1 MEPRHDA
8 LNGALEQL
16 ASDRQ
21 HDLQASARAR
31 RTATRPK
38 RRGLPVRQ
46 RLTAAIGLR
55 PATPRAAAAP
65 CAPRSA

>member
-1 MEPRHDA
+1 MEPRYSM
-8 LNGALEQL
+8 LYGAFEQL
-16 ASDRQ
+16 ASDRR

-31 RTATRPK
+31 RTAIRPE
-38 RRGLPVRQ
+38 RRSLPVRQ
-46 RLTAAIGLR
+46 CLAAAIGLR